1 MTRNT
6 ILVYLFDG
14 LKTNATPRIGI
25 AFGHSN
31 TIKIQWRG
39 TFSISNGTATQV
51 HGSLSRSFV
60 E

>member
-14 LKTNATPRIGI
+14 FKTNATPRIGI
-25 AFGHSN
+25 AFGPSS
-31 TIKIQWRG
+31 TIKNQWYE

>member
-1 MTRNT
+1 MSRNT
-6 ILVYLFDG
+6 ILVCLFDG

-25 AFGHSN
+25 AFGPSS
-31 TIKIQWRG
+31 TIKIQWFG
-39 TFSISNGTATQV
+39 TFHMNNALATQL

>member
-1 MTRNT
+1 MTRST

-14 LKTNATPRIGI
+14 FKTNATPRIGI
-25 AFGHSN
+25 AFGPSS
-31 TIKIQWRG
+31 TVKIQWYG
-39 TFSISNGTATQV
+39 TFSMNNAVATQS